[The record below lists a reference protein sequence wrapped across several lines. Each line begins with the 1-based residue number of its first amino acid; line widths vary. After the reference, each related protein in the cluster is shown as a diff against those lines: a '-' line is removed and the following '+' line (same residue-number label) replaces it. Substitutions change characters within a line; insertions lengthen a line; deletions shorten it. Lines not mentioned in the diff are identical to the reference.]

1 MDVVL
6 LSRIQFGFA
15 AGFHFLF
22 PPLTLGLTLV
32 IFILESLYV
41 KRNEEIYKNV
51 SDFLIRI
58 FALVFV
64 LGTATGITL
73 EFAFGTNWSNYS
85 RMVGD
90 IFGAPLA
97 AEGVFAFFMESIF
110 LGILVFGRNKVSKKM
125 YRLSAF
131 LVFFGAHLSGLWI
144 IIANSFMQTPAGYEI
159 SKEIVNGVVRERAVL
174 TNFFEAAINH
184 STWQRYTHTII
195 GGWITGSLFAA
206 GIGAWYLIKEKYVE
220 HAKKI
225 VKIAMIVFI
234 VAGIVQLFTG
244 HQHAVQVG
252 KTQPAKLA
260 AFEGIWETQKGANL
274 SMFGIPDAEEEVT
287 HVEIGIPKLL
297 SILVYLDSEAEI
309 QGLKDFPKDERPPV
323 FLSFTVYHIM
333 IALGMLFVLMA
344 LIGAYLLV
352 KDKLWDTKWFLKLLI
367 FSIPLPHI
375 ANQTGWMAAE
385 FGRQPWAVYGVLKT
399 ADAASVVVPAWQ
411 VLLTLLIFVI
421 IYTLAFVV
429 FMKLILKT
437 IRKGP
442 EQIKQ
447 YSY

>member
-1 MDVVL
+1 MDVVF
-6 LSRIQFGFA
+6 LSRIQFGFT
-15 AGFHFLF
+15 AGFHFIF
-22 PPLTLGLTLV
+22 PSLTLGLTLV
-32 IFILESLYV
+32 IFILESMYV

-58 FALVFV
+58 LALVFV
-64 LGTATGITL
+64 VGAATGISL
-73 EFAFGTNWSNYS
+73 EFAFGTNWSNYA

-110 LGILVFGRNKVSKKM
+110 LGVLVFGRNKVSKKM

-131 LVFFGAHLSGLWI
+131 LVLFGAHLSGLWI
-144 IIANSFMQTPAGYEI
+144 LIANSFMQTPAGYEI
-159 SKEIVNGVVRERAVL
+159 IGGRAVL

-184 STWQRYTHTII
+184 STLVRYTHVIVAS
-195 GGWITGSLFAA
+195 WVAGSLLVA
-206 GIGAWYLIKEKYVE
+206 GIAAWYLLKKRHIE
-220 HAKKI
+220 HAKILLK
-225 VKIAMIVFI
+225 VATVVFI
-234 VAGIVQLFTG
+234 ISGILQLFTG
-244 HQHAVQVG
+244 HQHAVQVA

-260 AFEGIWETQKGANL
+260 AFEGMWETQTNAPL
-274 SMFGIPDAEEEVT
+274 SMFGIPDAEKETT
-287 HVEIGIPKLL
+287 HLAIGIPSLL
-297 SILVYLDSEAEI
+297 SIMVYYDSNAKI

-323 FLSFTVYHIM
+323 LIVFTVYHIM
-333 IALGMLFVLMA
+333 IVLGTIFVAMA
-344 LIGAYLLV
+344 FLSAYLLF
-352 KDKLWDTKWFLKLLI
+352 KNKLWDSKWFLKLML

-375 ANQTGWMAAE
+375 AIQTGWMAAE
-385 FGRQPWAVYGVLKT
+385 IGRQPWAVYQVLRT

-411 VLLTLLIFVI
+411 VLFTLIMFVI
-421 IYTLAFVV
+421 IYTLTFVI

-447 YSY
+447 YGY

>member
-1 MDVVL
+1 MDVVF
-6 LSRIQFGFA
+6 LSRIQFGFT
-15 AGFHFLF
+15 AGFHFIF
-22 PPLTLGLTLV
+22 PSLTLGLTLV
-32 IFILESLYV
+32 IFILESMYV

-58 FALVFV
+58 LALVFV
-64 LGTATGITL
+64 VGAATGISL
-73 EFAFGTNWSNYS
+73 EFAFGTNWSNYA

-110 LGILVFGRNKVSKKM
+110 LGVLVFGRNKVSKKM

-131 LVFFGAHLSGLWI
+131 LVLFGAHLSGLWI
-144 IIANSFMQTPAGYEI
+144 LIANSFMQTPAGYEI
-159 SKEIVNGVVRERAVL
+159 IGGRAVL

-184 STWQRYTHTII
+184 STLVRYTHVIVAS
-195 GGWITGSLFAA
+195 WVAGSLLVA
-206 GIGAWYLIKEKYVE
+206 GIAAWYLLKKRHIE
-220 HAKKI
+220 HAKILLK
-225 VKIAMIVFI
+225 VAVVVFI
-234 VAGIVQLFTG
+234 ISGILQLFTG
-244 HQHAVQVG
+244 HQHAVQVA

-260 AFEGIWETQKGANL
+260 AFEGMWETQTNAPL
-274 SMFGIPDAEEEVT
+274 SMFGIPDAEKETT
-287 HVEIGIPKLL
+287 HLAIGIPSLL
-297 SILVYLDSEAEI
+297 SIMVYYDSNAKI

-323 FLSFTVYHIM
+323 LIVFTVYHIM
-333 IALGMLFVLMA
+333 IVLGTIFVAMA
-344 LIGAYLLV
+344 LLSAYLLF
-352 KDKLWDTKWFLKLLI
+352 KNKLWDSKWFLKLML

-375 ANQTGWMAAE
+375 AIQTGWMAAE
-385 FGRQPWAVYGVLKT
+385 IGRQPWAVYQVLRT

-411 VLLTLLIFVI
+411 VLFTLIMFVI
-421 IYTLAFVV
+421 IYTLTFVI

-447 YSY
+447 YGY

>member
-1 MDVVL
+1 MDVVF
-6 LSRIQFGFA
+6 LSRLQFGFT

-22 PPLTLGLTLV
+22 PSLTLGLTLV

-64 LGTATGITL
+64 VGAATGISL

-110 LGILVFGRNKVSKKM
+110 LGVLVFGRNKVSKKM

-144 IIANSFMQTPAGYEI
+144 LIANSFMQTPAGYEI
-159 SKEIVNGVVRERAVL
+159 VGGRAVL

-184 STWQRYTHTII
+184 STLVRYAHVIVSS
-195 GGWITGSLFAA
+195 WVAGSLLAA
-206 GIGAWYLIKEKYVE
+206 GIAAWYLLKQRHIE
-220 HAKKI
+220 HAKILLK
-225 VKIAMIVFI
+225 VATVVFI
-234 VAGIVQLFTG
+234 VSGILQLFTG
-244 HQHAVQVG
+244 HQHAVQVA

-260 AFEGIWETQKGANL
+260 AFEGMWETQTNAPL
-274 SMFGIPDAEEEVT
+274 SMFGIPDAEKETT
-287 HVEIGIPKLL
+287 HFAIGIPSML
-297 SILVYLDSEAEI
+297 SIMVYYDSNARI
-309 QGLKDFPKDERPPV
+309 QGLKDFPQDERPPV
-323 FLSFTVYHIM
+323 FTVFTVYHIM
-333 IALGMLFVLMA
+333 IVLGTIFVAMA
-344 LIGAYLLV
+344 FLSTYLLF
-352 KDKLWDTKWFLKLLI
+352 KNKLWDSNWFLKLML

-375 ANQTGWMAAE
+375 AIQTGWMAAE
-385 FGRQPWAVYGVLKT
+385 IGRQPWAVYQVLKT

-411 VLLTLLIFVI
+411 VLFTLTMFIT
-421 IYTLAFVV
+421 IYTLAFVI
-429 FMKLILKT
+429 FLKLTLKT